1 MKVMEKRHKIQY
13 INRYLDSNNKQLIK
27 VKVLNIIST
36 VIMGVIVLITLIIL
50 NLKSYN
56 YLEKEMKTFLSMFL
70 PSLNVLGISNMIAQ
84 TCKKEVLKNKI
95 NDLKF
100 DLIMEEQD
108 KDEKIKRVKQYI
120 KNCSNELHKA
130 KIVNIASTAVLGL
143 AIITGI
149 SVLNYNPTMDVETEV
164 LNLALF
170 ITSMVGV
177 CDFNAMI
184 SSLYRKSN
192 LYNKI
197 NDLKVKRL
205 LIENDEEIS
214 LERKK

>member
-1 MKVMEKRHKIQY
+1 
-13 INRYLDSNNKQLIK
+13 
-27 VKVLNIIST
+27 
-36 VIMGVIVLITLIIL
+36 
-50 NLKSYN
+50 
-56 YLEKEMKTFLSMFL
+56 
-70 PSLNVLGISNMIAQ
+70 
-84 TCKKEVLKNKI
+84 
-95 NDLKF
+95 
-100 DLIMEEQD
+100 MEEQD
-108 KDEKIKRVKQYI
+108 KNEKIKRVKQYI

-149 SVLNYNPTMDVETEV
+149 SVLNYSPTMDVETEV